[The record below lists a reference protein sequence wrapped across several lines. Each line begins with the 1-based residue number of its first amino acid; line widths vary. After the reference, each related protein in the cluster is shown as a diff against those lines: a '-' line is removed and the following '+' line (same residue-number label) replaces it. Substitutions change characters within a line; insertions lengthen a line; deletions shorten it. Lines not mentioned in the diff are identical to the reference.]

1 MYIKQDFDFDDLME
15 NCWGQASEILQEI
28 YDKDKE
34 DEFMEFLEN
43 EFSVLEDNI
52 PDLTVVNDLIAYEW
66 EYIYKQINMND
77 EDDE

>member
-52 PDLTVVNDLIAYEW
+52 PDLTAVNDLIAYEW